1 MSFLAF
7 IEDPWR
13 QDVNHL
19 YFQACAVYKTNRIA
33 LALPVHTAYTPEL
46 RNNPPK
52 SRQNTRKLYLA
63 PMGKV

>member
-19 YFQACAVYKTNRIA
+19 YFQAFKKKSEKGLMSFLVFIEDPWRQDINHLYFQACAVYKAVPN
-33 LALPVHTAYTPEL
+33 
-46 RNNPPK
+46 
-52 SRQNTRKLYLA
+52 
-63 PMGKV
+63 

>member
-13 QDVNHL
+13 QDDNHL

-33 LALPVHTAYTPEL
+33 LALAVQSTH
-46 RNNPPK
+46 
-52 SRQNTRKLYLA
+52 
-63 PMGKV
+63 